1 MKASTLALVFAACFT
16 AACSKPPKYDV
27 VIRHGTIYDGTG
39 AAGKVGDVAI
49 LDDRV
54 AAVGDLGGER
64 GRDEVDATGLAVAP
78 GFINMLSHSETS
90 LIADGR
96 AQGTL
101 RQGVTT
107 QIFGEGSMGP
117 LSDEVKR

>member
-1 MKASTLALVFAACFT
+1 MERLMMRNIVVLILLAPWLTGCT
-16 AACSKPPKYDV
+16 RPPKYDV
-27 VIRHGTIYDGTG
+27 VIRHGTVYDGTG

-54 AAVGDLGGER
+54 AAVGDLRGER

-90 LIADGR
+90 LIEDGHS
-96 AQGTL
+96 QGTL
-101 RQGVTT
+101 RQGVTLEV
-107 QIFGEGSMGP
+107 FG
-117 LSDEVKR
+117 